1 LRRKRGKDNMLG
13 KGKSTE
19 TTVGKLNTI
28 IGEDSVLEGILNVS
42 ETARVDGT
50 IKGEVKSKGTIIIGT
65 SGKVI
70 GNIATQ
76 EIVIAGRVEG
86 DINALG
92 KVEITSTGRIY
103 GDIRTKSIIIDE
115 NAIFQGKCMMDEGRM
130 PEPEVT
136 VPDIEVIKE

>member
-1 LRRKRGKDNMLG
+1 M
-13 KGKSTE
+13 
-19 TTVGKLNTI
+19 
-28 IGEDSVLEGILNVS
+28 
-42 ETARVDGT
+42 DGT